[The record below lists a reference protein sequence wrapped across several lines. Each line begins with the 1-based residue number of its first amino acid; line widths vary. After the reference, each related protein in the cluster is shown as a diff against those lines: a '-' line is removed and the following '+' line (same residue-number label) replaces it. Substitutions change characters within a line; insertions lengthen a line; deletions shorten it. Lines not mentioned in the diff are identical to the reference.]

1 MEKKSDYIPFHEFV
15 EKFDEI
21 EEWKDPAFNFEYV
34 FGCLDTKT
42 STINDVMKDVYIGA
56 IDTGYIHP
64 NFSLIKPEVYDDLC
78 LHNQP
83 YSCLVVSYK

>member
-1 MEKKSDYIPFHEFV
+1 
-15 EKFDEI
+15 
-21 EEWKDPAFNFEYV
+21 
-34 FGCLDTKT
+34 
-42 STINDVMKDVYIGA
+42 MKDVYIGA